1 MASFQDYESCLQFLE
16 TVPEDM
22 QVPQRSAAR
31 PILEKASLA
40 YHDSDDEVSSQ
51 ASNFRV
57 HDSSDHEYGSPKDSI
72 FSACSSPEMPS
83 LSLKDEDDL
92 EIFLDELDEVE
103 IQEITNVVTY
113 SHGRS
118 PTIKEF
124 SS

>member
-1 MASFQDYESCLQFLE
+1 MASFQDYEPCLQFLE

-40 YHDSDDEVSSQ
+40 YHDSDDEVLLQ
-51 ASNFRV
+51 ALNFRV

-113 SHGRS
+113 THGHP

-124 SS
+124 LS